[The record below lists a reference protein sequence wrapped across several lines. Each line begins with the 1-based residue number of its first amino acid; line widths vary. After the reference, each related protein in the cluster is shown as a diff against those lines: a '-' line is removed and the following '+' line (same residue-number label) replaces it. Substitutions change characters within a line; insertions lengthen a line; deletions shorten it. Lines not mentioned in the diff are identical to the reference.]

1 MLEDM
6 NFSIEMET
14 GTGKTYV
21 YLRTIL
27 ELNKKYGFI
36 KFVIIV
42 PSVAIKEGVLKTLK
56 ITMLHFREIYEK
68 NTIQLLRIRFQ
79 ENQYDN
85 VSICTIDNF
94 LDTISFTLHSKSWNA

>member
-27 ELNKKYGFI
+27 ELNKKYCFI

-68 NTIQLLRIRFQ
+68 IPYSYYEYDSKKINTIMSVFAPSIISSILFLLLF
-79 ENQYDN
+79 
-85 VSICTIDNF
+85 
-94 LDTISFTLHSKSWNA
+94 